1 MYVDYIYYSQ
11 TYQGKVK
18 EENFTPLSIKAQAL
32 VDYYTFNRIKNV
44 TEKVRFAVCEL
55 VDVINQK
62 EINDTKGIQSEKVG
76 SYSVTYASA
85 EEIKAQYNQDVK
97 RILYKYLPS
106 ELLFRGIRATMP
118 IDFEEGG

>member
-76 SYSVTYASA
+76 SYSVTYAST

-97 RILYKYLPS
+97 S
-106 ELLFRGIRATMP
+106 ELLFRGIGATMP
-118 IDFEEGG
+118 INFEEGG

>member
-76 SYSVTYASA
+76 SYSVTYAST
-85 EEIKAQYNQDVK
+85 EEIKVQYNQDVK

-106 ELLFRGIRATMP
+106 ELLFRGISATIP